1 MLSYILFVHIKQII
15 YMITY
20 IDKIHID
27 ILRDH
32 LYVYDQFI
40 SNNMIYLILYDYI
53 LLSIYYY
60 DILYFIYLL

>member
-1 MLSYILFVHIKQII
+1 
-15 YMITY
+15 MITY

-40 SNNMIYLILYDYI
+40 SNNMIY
-53 LLSIYYY
+53 
-60 DILYFIYLL
+60 